1 MVLIFWFFTKDI
13 TNALV
18 AKICLL
24 QFITQRKK
32 KTKKYVATVWCEHIT
47 TIFIF
52 YIKLLPLL
60 QNKDFA
66 AFWLFA
72 LSVRDYVKKNQ
83 QPNTQDTLP
92 PNTPIWWLFT
102 DA

>member
-1 MVLIFWFFTKDI
+1 M
-13 TNALV
+13 
-18 AKICLL
+18 
-24 QFITQRKK
+24 
-32 KTKKYVATVWCEHIT
+32 ATVWCEHIT

-72 LSVRDYVKKNQ
+72 LSVSDYVKGKEIQ
-83 QPNTQDTLP
+83 NTQHPRQLP
-92 PNTPIWWLFT
+92 PDTP
-102 DA
+102 